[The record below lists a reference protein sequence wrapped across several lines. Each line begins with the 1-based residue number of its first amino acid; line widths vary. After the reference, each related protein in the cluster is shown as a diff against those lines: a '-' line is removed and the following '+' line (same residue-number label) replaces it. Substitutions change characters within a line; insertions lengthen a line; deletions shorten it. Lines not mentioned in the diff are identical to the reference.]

1 MSRQYYWKGSTLA
14 TAPSYG
20 ATSGQTYTNW
30 INSGSLDVLSNW
42 VSYVE
47 YSNAL
52 VVGATQLPDV
62 ADIVTIRDVYPKIG
76 TSPEHFPYQSYW
88 LGTHSPCLNT
98 TGKTLKVKKVTVGP
112 FSSASNIPNNK
123 WSEQNWVVGITSFAY
138 PNFSASHGTFLGGSA
153 GSTWNYG
160 CPRVGGYLV
169 GNTGGSDIQTS
180 PLGITANTYPLGIS
194 SENIDIITENYNIWG
209 TLDYGNQ
216 DIKLNRS
223 PFAINIR
230 TAVVVGATLYGGS
243 NAVDGK
249 CSLTIKTLSSFL
261 TGLTSATTD
270 SYMTHATNP
279 WMENTSI
286 KIANNSTLTTIKHH
300 SGYVNELRTG
310 DEVQFYQYYTGQQG
324 WTMNSEAGGGDTYA
338 SAAVQLL
345 SHVGNFITEYE
356 IPSLWIAP
364 KIYSNEYI
372 SQYFIQ
378 KSVARNWF
386 DFASPQDTV
395 GFTLQ
400 HYPPTTLSAAAN
412 NGSKWDISDTQM
424 WPGVWNK
431 TTFTHFS
438 SMGYTAP
445 PIPNYSVI
453 LGKQSDGGGT
463 QQVFKFSSHKY
474 SPHSTTSLSLL
485 TPSTYGW
492 PSSFPS
498 IFLRGSVY
506 IPDFCLDSGQ
516 LRVDPTNSIGS
527 YGVNCGNGR
536 ITSDQPYPFVSLV
549 RSNITEVIPTQ
560 YGGWNVH
567 SPSATMYGLNID
579 SEWSGQIFKKDTIIR
594 SHISPYIVSSEG
606 ELSIFEQGSNNIS
619 RRYDCPSPME
629 YVERVTPYQMIVDK
643 DDDGYIGDMD
653 IYLSIWGESVRDNFM
668 GIYKPDTF
676 LNDPTLLSADEELRK
691 IELNILKTK
700 RNKFVHGSNYNENA
714 CVNMVAT
721 TGNTPESYSLFP
733 CLQCVIT
740 VDNISSLVSW
750 GSNIL
755 PSGLTGEVSPQTT
768 NEEIFRAVQSGR
780 LGSGPQ
786 ASCDGA
792 FSAIYPMSLRVI
804 PIPVFPYFFII
815 KECINGVIYL
825 DGYGGG
831 STVVPPPTTVPCYRF
846 GEQPATSP
854 PPFLHPPNTT
864 PSGWTRRDRQHHTPL
879 SPPPSNPNPGTPLA
893 PPIDMPPCPIQP
905 PVMTPPN
912 TPGGGRR
919 SSSLEYNTN
928 DQSLPESPTHFS
940 PLPPRYQPFA

>member
-1 MSRQYYWKGSTLA
+1 MSRQYYWKGSLA
-14 TAPSYG
+14 TTPSYG
-20 ATSGQTYTNW
+20 ATSGSAYTNW
-30 INSGSLDVLSNW
+30 INSGSLEVLSNW

-47 YSNAL
+47 YSNGA
-52 VVGATQLPDV
+52 VVGATQLPGL
-62 ADIVTIRDVYPKIG
+62 ADSVTIRDVYPKIG
-76 TSPEHFPYQSYW
+76 TNPSNFSYQAYW

-98 TGKTLKVKKVTVGP
+98 TGKTLKVNKVIVGP

-138 PNFSASHGTFLGGSA
+138 PNFSASHGAFLGGSA

-160 CPRVGGYLV
+160 CPRVGGYV
-169 GNTGGSDIQTS
+169 IGNTDGSAIQIA

-209 TLDYGNQ
+209 SAYYGNY

-230 TAVVVGATLYGGS
+230 TAVVIGATLYGGS

-249 CSLTIKTLSSFL
+249 CALTIKTGVSGVGISFSS
-261 TGLTSATTD
+261 D

-286 KIANNSTLTTIKHH
+286 KIANNSTLTTIKHL
-300 SGYVNELRTG
+300 SGYVNELQIG
-310 DEVQFYQYYTGQQG
+310 DEVQFYQYYTGQQQY
-324 WTMNSEAGGGDTYA
+324 TQNSEAGGGNTYA

-345 SHVGNFITEYE
+345 SQVGNFITEYG

-378 KSVARNWF
+378 KSVVRNWL
-386 DFASPQDTV
+386 DFASPQDTS
-395 GFTLQ
+395 GFTFEQNNL
-400 HYPPTTLSAAAN
+400 PIAAVTG
-412 NGSKWDISDTQM
+412 NGSRWDISDTQM

-431 TTFTHFS
+431 TAFNSFDAQ
-438 SMGYTAP
+438 GYTAP

-453 LGKQSDGGGT
+453 LGKQSNGGGT
-463 QQVFKFSSHKY
+463 QETFKFSSHKY

-536 ITSDQPYPFVSLV
+536 ITSVQPYPFVSRV

-567 SPSATMYGLNID
+567 SPANNTTYGLNID
-579 SEWSGQIFKKDTIIR
+579 SEWSGQIFAKDTTIR
-594 SHISPYIVSSEG
+594 SHISPYISSSQG
-606 ELSIFEQGSNNIS
+606 GLSDLGKGEQGSNIPITYN
-619 RRYDCPSPME
+619 CPATME
-629 YVERVTPYQMIVDK
+629 YVERVTPYEMIVDK
-643 DDDGYIGDMD
+643 DDDGYIGDVD
-653 IYLSIWGESVRDNFM
+653 IYLSIWGDSVRDNFM
-668 GIYKPDTF
+668 GIYKPDRF
-676 LNDPTLLSADEELRK
+676 LNNPTLLSADEELRK

-714 CVNMVAT
+714 CVNMVAKI
-721 TGNTPESYSLFP
+721 GNVPDTISLVP
-733 CLQCVIT
+733 CISCIT
-740 VDNISSLVSW
+740 DANTVSELVSW
-750 GSNIL
+750 GQSNL
-755 PSGLTGEVSPQTT
+755 GMQGYTNGEVSSSTI
-768 NEEIFRAVQSGR
+768 NEQVFRTVMDKYSA
-780 LGSGPQ
+780 SGPQ
-786 ASCDGA
+786 PSCDGIFA
-792 FSAIYPMSLRVI
+792 ALYPTTLRI
-804 PIPVFPYFFII
+804 ITIPVFPYFFIV
-815 KECINGVIYL
+815 KECVGGQIYI
-825 DGYGGG
+825 YGGPGGGMTVPPPRTPPCYTLGERPATYPPPHQHPPITSPPSNGRRDG
-831 STVVPPPTTVPCYRF
+831 SHQTPVTPPPVNPGPVVPVVPPT
-846 GEQPATSP
+846 
-854 PPFLHPPNTT
+854 L
-864 PSGWTRRDRQHHTPL
+864 
-879 SPPPSNPNPGTPLA
+879 
-893 PPIDMPPCPIQP
+893 PPCPVSP
-905 PVMTPPN
+905 PVETPPHV
-912 TPGGGRR
+912 PGGGRR
-919 SSSLEYNTN
+919 SASLEYDTN
-928 DQSLPESPTHFS
+928 DPNLPESPTHFS